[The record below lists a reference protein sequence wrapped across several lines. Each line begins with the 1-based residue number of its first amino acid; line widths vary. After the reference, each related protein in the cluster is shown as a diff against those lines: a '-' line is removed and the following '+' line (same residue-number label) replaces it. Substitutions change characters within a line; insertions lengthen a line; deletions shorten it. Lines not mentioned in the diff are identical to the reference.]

1 METPTAPATASTT
14 GAPADGLPGAPAD
27 GSPGAPSVR
36 DEDIIQAHVEA
47 IDARLDEV
55 EASLA
60 RIDAGSY
67 GRCEECGA
75 LIDDAVLA
83 GRPTATRC
91 GTCPPPEPDGGPTA
105 VAGTYLRS

>member
-1 METPTAPATASTT
+1 METPTAPETLTT
-14 GAPADGLPGAPAD
+14 PDGPVPD
-27 GSPGAPSVR
+27 GPS
-36 DEDIIQAHVEA
+36 EDAIQADVDA

-60 RIDAGSY
+60 RIDAGNY

-83 GRPTATRC
+83 DRPTARRC
-91 GTCPPPEPDGGPTA
+91 DTCPPPAAGGGPTPA
-105 VAGTYLRS
+105 TGTPAHS